1 MFDYSQI
8 VYAAL
13 WGFLI
18 FGEIPDALSFVGYAI
33 IIGAAVFRC
42 IFNSARGQ
50 KGRRRKG
57 LIFQESVSRGY
68 ALLFFGM
75 FLSLFDNFILTFRFL
90 YDILRSWRR

>member
-18 FGEIPDALSFVGYAI
+18 FGEIPDALSFVGYTI

-42 IFNSARGQ
+42 IFN
-50 KGRRRKG
+50 
-57 LIFQESVSRGY
+57 
-68 ALLFFGM
+68 
-75 FLSLFDNFILTFRFL
+75 
-90 YDILRSWRR
+90 LRADKKAAAEKA